1 MNILILD
8 ENGSQ
13 GETAHPLQKYQQVG
27 HRPDIVYDQ
36 QEMFTGL
43 FEFGLIRMFL
53 QIFQYQAEDIR
64 FKIRRVRPVDKITA
78 QVFIFKDQPLKPKA
92 DGYLTDADGVE
103 EVLDLW
109 GNRTKPVDQLG
120 M

>member
-13 GETAHPLQKYQQVG
+13 GKTAHSLQKYQQVG

-43 FEFGLIRMFL
+43 FEPGFIRMFL
-53 QIFQYQAEDIR
+53 QIFQYQAEGIR
-64 FKIRRVRPVDKITA
+64 FKIRGVRAVDKITA
-78 QVFIFKDQPLKPKA
+78 QVFIFKNQPLKPKA
-92 DGYLTDADGVE
+92 DGYLTDPYGVE
-103 EVLDLW
+103 EVLYLGGD
-109 GNRTKPVDQLG
+109 GTKPVDQFG